1 MLNKDVKTVYS
12 QRQNQNN
19 INKLNMRKTAF
30 YSLLSILII
39 LAQATKAQEIAIT
52 DRGDSVLLFSNGT
65 WDYYTNYKN
74 VEYELAEI
82 KLNDQVFS
90 KPKASVNKI
99 NGSNQAYEIWY
110 DDRVWKRV
118 PPGELNPEADVAL
131 KLIKGDVYAMVI
143 YEELEIPM
151 ENLSQIALDNAV
163 NVAPDMEMIDKEYR
177 LVNNDSLICMRMDGT
192 TQGMKIAYYSYYA
205 ANEKGSIQFHT
216 FTGQNLLDKYKNEI
230 EDLLNGLVT
239 SE

>member
-1 MLNKDVKTVYS
+1 MKKT
-12 QRQNQNN
+12 
-19 INKLNMRKTAF
+19 TF
-30 YSLLSILII
+30 YSLFSILVL
-39 LAQATKAQEIAIT
+39 LAQSTKAQEIAIT
-52 DRGDSVLLFSNGT
+52 ERGDSVLLFSNGT
-65 WDYYTNYKN
+65 WDYYSNYN
-74 VEYELAEI
+74 SIEDELTEI
-82 KLNDQVFS
+82 KTNDQVFS
-90 KPKASVNKI
+90 KPKTSVNKV

-163 NVAPDMEMIDKEYR
+163 NVAPDMEMVDREYR
-177 LVNNDSLICMRMDGT
+177 LVNNDSLIWMRMDGT
-192 TQGMKIAYYSYYA
+192 TQGMKIAYYSYYS

-216 FTGQNLLDKYKNEI
+216 FTGQKLLDKYKNEI
-230 EDLLNGLVT
+230 ENLLNGLVT